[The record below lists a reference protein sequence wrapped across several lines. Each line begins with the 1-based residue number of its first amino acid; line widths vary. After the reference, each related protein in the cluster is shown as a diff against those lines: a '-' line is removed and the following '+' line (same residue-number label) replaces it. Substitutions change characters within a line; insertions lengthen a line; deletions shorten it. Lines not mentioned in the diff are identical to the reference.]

1 MNNFIDK
8 ILVVQGAEYR
18 AVQQGIK
25 QINPNRKS
33 GKIPQVIPIA
43 IGEKNADK
51 IWDNQQFSADH
62 LPKNVLMIGLCG
74 SLSAQ
79 HSVGDIVLYQACI
92 KGNLALATD
101 ERLTTAIKRR
111 LNPNIPLVTALTSDR
126 VINSTREKK
135 LLAQT
140 YPTTVV
146 DMEGFNYLKILKDQ
160 GIPVA
165 MLRIVSDD
173 IRYDL
178 PDLDYAIDQDGNIQT
193 IPMVIS
199 MLRQPKAAIKL
210 IKGSF
215 KGLQV
220 LKKVAQQLVGQQQN

>member
-33 GKIPQVIPIA
+33 DKIPQVIPIA

-101 ERLTTAIKRR
+101 ERLTTAVKQQ

-146 DMEGFNYLKILKDQ
+146 DMEGFNYLKVITDH
-160 GIPVA
+160 GVSVA

-193 IPMVIS
+193 IPLIIS

-210 IKGSF
+210 IKGSL

-220 LKKVAQQLVGQQQN
+220 LQKVAQQLVGQQQN